1 MERGN
6 ALSVGLAV
14 CLLFALGASS
24 NALGDAVTTEP
35 DEVIDVDY
43 SSLPFSEDDAGEL
56 RDAVTGENEGGPS
69 TDEGTTGQRVVPDD
83 EGEQGSVDPES
94 GETGDAQQLVDGDGD
109 ERRDVPRDMGGDP
122 QDEAGADPDVDGEQ
136 EAPGEQQGQG
146 STPSAPEQSLL
157 DRLLAL
163 LGRLLPLVLLLG
175 ALALLYLVRHRLIG
189 LFDGRDTERTA
200 QSESVTYVADPE
212 DEVSAAWYEMIRTL
226 GLDQNVSKTP
236 RECEQAARAAG
247 ADPSLARTLTDLY
260 EQVRYAGQP
269 VTPERSRRARETV
282 DEFKRQYGGAT

>member
-6 ALSVGLAV
+6 VLSVGLAI

-56 RDAVTGENEGGPS
+56 RDAVTGEDEGGPS
-69 TDEGTTGQRVVPDD
+69 TEPGTSGQRVVPED
-83 EGEQGSVDPES
+83 EGESESVEPERS
-94 GETGDAQQLVDGDGD
+94 GPGGGQQLDDGEGD
-109 ERRDVPRDMGGDP
+109 ERREIPRDMGGEP
-122 QDEAGADPDVDGEQ
+122 QDEAGANPDVDGDQ
-136 EAPGEQQGQG
+136 EAPGDEQGQG
-146 STPSAPEQSLL
+146 STPTEPERSLL

-163 LGRLLPLVLLLG
+163 LGQLLPFVLLLG
-175 ALALLYLVRHRLIG
+175 ALALLYVFRHRLTG
-189 LFDGRDTERTA
+189 LFDGRDAERAT
-200 QSESVTYVADPE
+200 QSQSVTYVADPE
-212 DEVSAAWYEMIRTL
+212 DEVSAAWYEMVRTL
-226 GLDQNVSKTP
+226 GLDQDVSKTP
-236 RECEQAARAAG
+236 RECEEAARAAG

-269 VTPERSRRARETV
+269 VTEERSRRARETV
-282 DEFKRQYGGAT
+282 EEFKRQYGGVT